1 MHGNGHRTPPG
12 QPLRDRPDN
21 ELMETRVLALSS
33 GVKVVCVELPIPQPV
48 VGAMRGE
55 SVAFFALPQS
65 VFGHF
70 ATLFADLG
78 LRQHFVERIYQH
90 AGFIVRDLAR
100 ADGIVL
106 LNRRRRGLRWAAP

>member
-1 MHGNGHRTPPG
+1 
-12 QPLRDRPDN
+12 
-21 ELMETRVLALSS
+21 METRVLALSS

-70 ATLFADLG
+70 ATLS
-78 LRQHFVERIYQH
+78 RISVCDSISLNESISTPVSSS
-90 AGFIVRDLAR
+90 ATLLAR
-100 ADGIVL
+100 ME
-106 LNRRRRGLRWAAP
+106 